1 MPKTA
6 LPAQE
11 WFVVLRPDGIVDS
24 VSGGAP
30 LTWLGHAL
38 STAPGVPGEIRDAA
52 GRLVSDVSESSYLRR
67 QVVNL
72 VIGTGHG
79 VRVDL
84 VVVEALPLRRAFT
97 RIADLLM
104 RTLDA
109 FVSQA
114 ASSDVDL
121 RIEQGEG
128 VPAALF
134 IDGEKIS
141 WAVATLVGN
150 ALRFVQHRGDKKG
163 HVGVKVAWNEQR
175 EELVIAVKDNG
186 PGLPPNRA
194 KWLFDR
200 DPATGASSGV
210 ALLMVR
216 DVVSAHRGS
225 VEVQS
230 APGQGSTFTLRLPR
244 ISPS

>member
-6 LPAQE
+6 SPAQE
-11 WFVVLRPDGIVDS
+11 WFVVLRPDGIVET

-30 LTWLGHAL
+30 LTWVGHEL
-38 STAPGVPGEIRDAA
+38 TTAPGVPGELRDAA
-52 GRLVSDVSESSYLRR
+52 GRLVSAVPDSSYLRR
-67 QVVNL
+67 QVVSL
-72 VIGTGHG
+72 ALGVGLK

-84 VVVEALPLRRAFT
+84 LVVEALPLRRAFT
-97 RIADLLM
+97 RVGDLLM

-109 FVSQA
+109 FVTQ
-114 ASSDVDL
+114 ASSSDIDL
-121 RIEQGEG
+121 RIEQGQN
-128 VPAALF
+128 VPVALF
-134 IDGEKIS
+134 MDGEKIA

-150 ALRFVQHRGDKKG
+150 ALRFVQLRKDNRG
-163 HVGVKVAWNEQR
+163 HVRVKVEWNDKR

-186 PGLPPNRA
+186 PGMPPQRV

-216 DVVSAHRGS
+216 DVVTAHRG
-225 VEVQS
+225 VIEVQS
-230 APGQGSTFTLRLPR
+230 TPGQGSTFTLRLPR
-244 ISPS
+244 TSPA